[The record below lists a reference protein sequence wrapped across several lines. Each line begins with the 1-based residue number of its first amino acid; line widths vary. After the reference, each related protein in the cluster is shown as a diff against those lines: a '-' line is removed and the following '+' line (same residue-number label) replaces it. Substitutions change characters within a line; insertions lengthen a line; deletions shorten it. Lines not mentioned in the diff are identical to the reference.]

1 MFYWTKTNKFI
12 QWLFHNQIWFIPN
25 TQNKIYLTFD
35 DGPTPEITPWV
46 LDVLKKHN
54 VKATFFCIGQNIQ
67 KYPELFQRII
77 SEGHSVGNHTHNH
90 VLGWKTP
97 TKNYLKNIEQCQTEI
112 AKEKVGESKIFRP
125 PYGKLTPSQSRAI
138 RKLGYKIIMWD
149 ILSADFDATISPQE
163 CFENSTN
170 KVESGSI
177 IVFHDS
183 VKAFKNLQYAL
194 PKAIDFYKEKGLE
207 FDIIY

>member
-1 MFYWTKTNKFI
+1 MFYWTKTNKLV

-25 TQNKIYLTFD
+25 TQNKVFLTFD

-46 LDVLKKHN
+46 LDVLRKHN

-77 SEGHSVGNHTHNH
+77 AEGHSVGNHTHNH
-90 VLGWKTP
+90 VLGWKTS

-112 AKEKVGESKIFRP
+112 AKEKAEESKIFRP
-125 PYGKLTPSQSRAI
+125 PYGKLTPSQSKAT

-149 ILSADFDATISPQE
+149 ILSADFDSTISPQE

-194 PKAIDFYKEKGLE
+194 PKAIDFYKEKGLK
-207 FDIIY
+207 FDIIS